1 MSVNYYI
8 IGSRIRKIRQKRKLS
23 QATLAEY
30 TDLSVTYISH
40 IETAKRQASLESLIR
55 ISNVLGVTLD
65 FLLAGNQD
73 SDPTSLTTEFSALFD
88 DCSNYER
95 QIILD
100 VASATKESLR
110 KNKQPV
116 SPEYFF

>member
-1 MSVNYYI
+1 MSVNYLI
-8 IGSRIRKIRQKRKLS
+8 IGDRIRKIRLKRKLS
-23 QATLAEY
+23 QAILAEY

-40 IETAKRQASLESLIR
+40 IETGKRQVSLESLIR

-73 SDPTSLTTEFSALFD
+73 SDPTSLAAEFSALFD
-88 DCSNYER
+88 DCTNYER

-100 VASATKESLR
+100 VSTATKESLR
-110 KNKQPV
+110 KNKQPAP
-116 SPEYFF
+116 SDYLL